1 MTTTEPTVF
10 VVDDDDAVR
19 RAVCLLMKSASLR
32 AEGHDSAGSFLAV
45 HDVERPG
52 CLVLDIRMP
61 EMTGL
66 ELHEELRKNH
76 CVLPIIF
83 VTGHGDVGTAVRAM
97 QGGAYGFLEKPF
109 RDEELLDSVKV
120 ALEQDARNRV
130 ALAAREEILAR
141 TSGLTPRELDVM
153 NRVVDGDPNKAIA
166 FDLKIS
172 ERTVEIHRS
181 RVMAKMGAGSLPHLV
196 RMVLKSRD

>member
-1 MTTTEPTVF
+1 MTAAESTVF

-19 RAVCLLMKSASLR
+19 ESVCFLMQSAKLK
-32 AEGHDSAGSFLAV
+32 AEGHDSARSFLAA

-61 EMTGL
+61 GMTGV
-66 ELHEELRKNH
+66 ELHDELRRSH

-97 QGGAYGFLEKPF
+97 QEGAWGFLEKPF
-109 RDEELLDSVKV
+109 RDDELLHTVKG
-120 ALEQDARNRV
+120 ALEEDARNRV

-141 TSGLTPRELDVM
+141 VSRLTPRELDVM
-153 NRVVDGDPNKAIA
+153 NRIVDGDPNKAIA

-196 RMVLKSRD
+196 RMALRTRD